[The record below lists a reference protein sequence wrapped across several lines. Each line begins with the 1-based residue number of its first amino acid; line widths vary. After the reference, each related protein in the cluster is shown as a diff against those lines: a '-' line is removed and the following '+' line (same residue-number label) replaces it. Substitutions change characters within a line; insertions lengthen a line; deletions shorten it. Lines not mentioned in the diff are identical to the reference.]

1 MTRTG
6 RLLAAVAL
14 SLMSSAAMAQSMQIS
29 SKDGTAIAY
38 ECAGTGPELLIVHG
52 GAGDRTRWTPMFA
65 HLADRFTVCAMDRR
79 AHGQSGD
86 GPAYSLQ
93 REAEDVAAVAKA
105 RGKRVTVLGHS
116 FGGVVAYEAAFLT
129 RRIERLIL
137 YEPPMQVTGHE
148 PILARMDG
156 LLAAGNG
163 DEAMAVFMRE
173 IVQISQSEVE
183 AMRKRPQWQAMVAGA
198 KRSIEQDRALATYR
212 WDARR
217 AAKLRRPV
225 LLLLGERTK
234 SADLRGAI
242 EQLSKA
248 LPDDRVVTLAG
259 QEHNAMD
266 TGREAL
272 AAEIKRFALEPER

>member
-148 PILARMDG
+148 PILARMNG
-156 LLAAGNG
+156 LLAAGKG